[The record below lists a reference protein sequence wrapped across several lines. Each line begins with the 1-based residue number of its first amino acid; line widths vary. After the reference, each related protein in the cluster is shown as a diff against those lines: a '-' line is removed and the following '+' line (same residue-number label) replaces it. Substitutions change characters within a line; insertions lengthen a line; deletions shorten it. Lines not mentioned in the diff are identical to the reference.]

1 MRGHDDEIGTYL
13 FCDLKDH
20 LVYGPL
26 ADPVACV
33 DRIGDVFLDEGSER
47 AGGAFRQLLTG
58 IFGQIHRDAHRQV
71 RHHGEHVKGRPD
83 GAAMFERHREGR
95 PP

>member
-1 MRGHDDEIGTYL
+1 MRGHDDEIGTDL

-26 ADPVACV
+26 ADDVVCV

-47 AGGAFRQLLTG
+47 GGGALRQLLTS
-58 IFGQIHRDAHRQV
+58 IFGQIRSDAHR
-71 RHHGEHVKGRPD
+71 
-83 GAAMFERHREGR
+83 
-95 PP
+95 